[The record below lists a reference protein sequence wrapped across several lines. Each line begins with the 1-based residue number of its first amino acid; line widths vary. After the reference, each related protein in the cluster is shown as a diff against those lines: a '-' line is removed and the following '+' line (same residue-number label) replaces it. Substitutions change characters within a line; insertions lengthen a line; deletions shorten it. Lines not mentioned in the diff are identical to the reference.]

1 MEAVVANIEAVLR
14 LKDAAMRQRARAD
27 MLADGIA
34 NFTGTIRQVAVHLT
48 WFGVWARLKG
58 SA

>member
-1 MEAVVANIEAVLR
+1 VEAVVANIEAILR
-14 LKDAAMRQRARAD
+14 LKDAAMRQRTGAD

-34 NFTGTIRQVAVHLT
+34 NFTRTIRQVAIHLT

>member
-34 NFTGTIRQVAVHLT
+34 NFTGTIRQVI
-48 WFGVWARLKG
+48 RL
-58 SA
+58 